1 MNRFSVVIPAVPSHD
16 LFVFD
21 LLKSL
26 SSDSTF
32 LHEIIV
38 ARSELPKSKESHYL
52 VDLRKYALSVGLNT
66 SIYVAGSPQP
76 RLAGDNRNA
85 GWDIATAEYVAFL
98 DADDEYSSERFKI
111 LNLIIDKLH
120 PDAVVHSFSFNE
132 IDSVIAYSE
141 QVILDS
147 LVSSAALRL
156 ATFPDGK
163 RNLGL
168 EVAGPGASNLILPAG
183 YCDFGI
189 HHAHVTVKNNIRN
202 EIRFRTEF
210 PRREDGLFCRDLLF
224 SGYEII
230 FSSLKLSKWVTERS
244 TTKPSKYANLRIPVK
259 TLKKLFLLFRR

>member
-1 MNRFSVVIPAVPSHD
+1 M
-16 LFVFD
+16 
-21 LLKSL
+21 
-26 SSDSTF
+26 
-32 LHEIIV
+32 
-38 ARSELPKSKESHYL
+38 

-132 IDSVIAYSE
+132 IDSVIAQSE